1 MKKIAAVIVTYNRK
15 ELLCECIEAVLAQKP
30 VPAPEPVLT
39 HKPLPAGK
47 GIVPDIL
54 IIDNHSTDGTKEAVA
69 AGRSGND
76 RILYF
81 DTGSNLGGAGGFQYG
96 IRKGVELGYD
106 YLWLMDDDC
115 MPKPGALAAL
125 LKHEP
130 KHPYGFLTSKVLWR
144 DGSVCKMN
152 VQRAKLTKNV
162 SDFSGGQVQPVVMA
176 SFVSLLIPTAVVR
189 ELGLP
194 IKEFFIWTDDW
205 EFTRRIS
212 RKYPC
217 YLVTD
222 SVAVHKSKLN
232 IKADISSDTPDRLDR
247 FYYLYRNDVF
257 LYRREGLRGFL
268 YECGRLS
275 IHCVRVIT
283 KSKDHKLKRLGKIFE
298 GTIAGFRF
306 HPEIEY
312 VEEGTRE

>member
-39 HKPLPAGK
+39 QKPIPAGK
-47 GIVPDIL
+47 SIVPDIL
-54 IIDNHSTDGTKEAVA
+54 IIDNHSTDGKKEAVA
-69 AGRSGND
+69 ACRSGND

-115 MPKPGALAAL
+115 IPRPGALAAL

-152 VQRAKLTKNV
+152 VQRAKLTVNV
-162 SDFSGGQVQPVVMA
+162 SDFSKGQVQPVVMA
-176 SFVSLLIPTAVVR
+176 SFVSLFLRTDVSWPGLI
-189 ELGLP
+189 
-194 IKEFFIWTDDW
+194 
-205 EFTRRIS
+205 
-212 RKYPC
+212 C
-217 YLVTD
+217 
-222 SVAVHKSKLN
+222 
-232 IKADISSDTPDRLDR
+232 
-247 FYYLYRNDVF
+247 
-257 LYRREGLRGFL
+257 
-268 YECGRLS
+268 
-275 IHCVRVIT
+275 
-283 KSKDHKLKRLGKIFE
+283 
-298 GTIAGFRF
+298 
-306 HPEIEY
+306 
-312 VEEGTRE
+312 

>member
-1 MKKIAAVIVTYNRK
+1 MKKIAAVVVTYNRK
-15 ELLCECIEAVLAQKP
+15 ELLCECLEAIIAQKR
-30 VPAPEPVLT
+30 
-39 HKPLPAGK
+39 
-47 GIVPDIL
+47 IVPDIL
-54 IIDNHSTDGTKEAVA
+54 IIDNHSTDGTKETVA
-69 AGRSGND
+69 DYMSGND
-76 RILYF
+76 RIHYF

-115 MPKPGALAAL
+115 IPRPGALAAL

-130 KHPYGFLTSKVLWR
+130 KEPYGFLTSKVLWK
-144 DGSVCKMN
+144 DGSICKMN
-152 VQRAKLTKNV
+152 VQRAELTKNV
-162 SDFSGGQVQPVVMA
+162 SNFYKGQVQPVVMA
-176 SFVSLLIPTAVVR
+176 SVVSLLLRTDVVR

-222 SVAVHKSKLN
+222 SVVVHKSNLN

-275 IHCVRVIT
+275 IHCVRVVT
-283 KSKDHKLKRLGKIFE
+283 KSKDHKLKRLGKIFS
-298 GTIAGFRF
+298 GTAAGFRF

-312 VEEGTRE
+312 VKERKT

>member
-39 HKPLPAGK
+39 QKPIPAGK
-47 GIVPDIL
+47 SIVPDIL

-69 AGRSGND
+69 ACKSGND

-115 MPKPGALAAL
+115 IPRPGALAAL

-222 SVAVHKSKLN
+222 SVVPPN
-232 IKADISSDTPDRLDR
+232 
-247 FYYLYRNDVF
+247 
-257 LYRREGLRGFL
+257 
-268 YECGRLS
+268 
-275 IHCVRVIT
+275 
-283 KSKDHKLKRLGKIFE
+283 
-298 GTIAGFRF
+298 
-306 HPEIEY
+306 
-312 VEEGTRE
+312 